1 MKYMPATRRLLLG
14 QRSPWTANTRIFRPT
29 LVSTASCSFSTAAV
43 AEEESPKKPFERVM
57 VANRGEIVQRVIRT
71 CRQMD
76 IETIAVYSTAD
87 AQAQFVKEADRAV
100 CLGPAAAN
108 LSYLNTKAIL
118 QAITDTGAQAVHPG
132 YGFLSE
138 NAAFS
143 KTIVDHGAVW
153 LGPSAYAIE
162 KLGDKLESKH
172 IAEDAGVSIVP
183 GHDKPIESLEQA
195 LQFTNDGTVPYPVLL
210 KAASGGGGKG
220 MRICFNDQD
229 LKEAWILSKAEAM
242 QFFGDDRLLLE
253 KFIEDPHHIEFQ
265 ILATPT
271 ADGSTDVVVFP
282 ERECSI
288 QRRNQ
293 KIIEESP
300 SVLLNDE
307 TRRTMAEQAVKLC
320 KAVGYE
326 SAGTIEFLVDKNQN
340 FYFLEMNTRL
350 QVEHCV
356 TEEAVTNLDLVKAML
371 WIGAGWG
378 FTEEIQEMRDG
389 FMVPP
394 MKHAMEARI
403 YAEDPLRGFLPSTGP
418 LLPYVEPT
426 TSTDLRVDSGV
437 VPGHVVT
444 PFYDPMLSKVIG
456 SGKTRDDAIYN
467 LKKSMD
473 EYVIEGVQ
481 HNARLIQAVLRED
494 AFQKGDTPTSFL
506 PTHFPDGFQGVEL
519 SVAEK
524 ENFAVAAVA
533 ILKARREYLQQPTLP
548 GAPNGGAVV
557 CRLGGFFGDPYKVQ
571 LNADGTSATVEKL
584 IDGTGPRTVTLDEP
598 VGLEPRRFLAQVSMD
613 GVKNSIQ
620 VLNQDQTGET
630 KMQMNGADTMVV
642 VQSPREY
649 ELSAY
654 MHEPEEVDTSSMVL
668 SPMPGALISFA
679 VEVGDEVMEGQEL
692 CVVEAMKMQNILRSE
707 RKGVISAINVNVGES
722 LKADQVIMEFEA

>member
-1 MKYMPATRRLLLG
+1 
-14 QRSPWTANTRIFRPT
+14 
-29 LVSTASCSFSTAAV
+29 
-43 AEEESPKKPFERVM
+43 M

-300 SVLLNDE
+300 SVLLTDE

-378 FTEEIQEMRDG
+378 FTEEIQQMRDG

-456 SGKTRDDAIYN
+456 SGKTRDDANYN

-679 VEVGDEVMEGQEL
+679 VEVGDEVLEGQEL

-707 RKGVISAINVNVGES
+707 RKGVISAINVNVGDS

>member
-1 MKYMPATRRLLLG
+1 
-14 QRSPWTANTRIFRPT
+14 
-29 LVSTASCSFSTAAV
+29 
-43 AEEESPKKPFERVM
+43 M

-300 SVLLNDE
+300 SVLLTDE

-584 IDGTGPRTVTLDEP
+584 IGGTGPRTVTLDEP
-598 VGLEPRRFLAQVSMD
+598 VELEPRRFLAQVSMD

>member
-1 MKYMPATRRLLLG
+1 
-14 QRSPWTANTRIFRPT
+14 
-29 LVSTASCSFSTAAV
+29 
-43 AEEESPKKPFERVM
+43 M

-229 LKEAWILSKAEAM
+229 LKEAWVLSKAEAM

-300 SVLLNDE
+300 SVLLTDE

-378 FTEEIQEMRDG
+378 FTEEIQQMRDG

-456 SGKTRDDAIYN
+456 SGKTRDDANYN

-707 RKGVISAINVNVGES
+707 RKGVISAINVNVGDS